1 MIEQIHREYSGRGLS
16 VVAVDMEE
24 SKAKVEGWLKDKD
37 VTFTIALDRSGSVT
51 RAYDIRATPVVF
63 AIGRDGKLV
72 AKAIGTKSWT
82 SRSGRAFLEALLRP

>member
-1 MIEQIHREYSGRGLS
+1 MIEQIHREYAGRGLS

-24 SKAKVEGWLKDKD
+24 SREQVLRWLKDKD
-37 VTFTIALDRSGSVT
+37 ITFTIVLDRSGSVM

-72 AKAIGTKSWT
+72 AKAVGIKSWT
-82 SRSGRAFLEALLRP
+82 SPRGRAFLEALLRS